1 MGKDEISKSKY
12 GDVIKYKNDY
22 GGHDYLIV
30 QDIKDGMVNGQI
42 ASPIG
47 VNGVSIDE
55 LVKREAV
62 FLEEKKK

>member
-1 MGKDEISKSKY
+1 MGKEELSKSKY
-12 GDVIKYKNDY
+12 GDVIKYKD
-22 GGHDYLIV
+22 GGGYKYLV
-30 QDIKDGMVNGQI
+30 VEQAKDGMVDGLI

-47 VNGVSIDE
+47 VNRISIDE